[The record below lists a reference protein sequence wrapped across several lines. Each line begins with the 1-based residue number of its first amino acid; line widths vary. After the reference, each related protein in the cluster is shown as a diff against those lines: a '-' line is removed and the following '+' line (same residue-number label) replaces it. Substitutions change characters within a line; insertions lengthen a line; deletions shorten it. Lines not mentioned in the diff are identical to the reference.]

1 MGHDDDNNDFDEDV
15 EEFGIGGGRGEEI
28 DFLGGFGGE
37 RNALIFRDEGSDAVL
52 SYSLMRFVR
61 SSLEVIDTRASR
73 SSDGNWQRR
82 LTDVPHNSPESSL
95 SFVFGFCVF
104 FLCLVSKHKK
114 ILLNGFV

>member
-15 EEFGIGGGRGEEI
+15 EEFWIGGGRGEEI

-82 LTDVPHNSPESSL
+82 LTGVPHNSPSFNNSS
-95 SFVFGFCVF
+95 VP
-104 FLCLVSKHKK
+104 
-114 ILLNGFV
+114 

>member
-15 EEFGIGGGRGEEI
+15 EELGIGGGRGEEI

-37 RNALIFRDEGSDAVL
+37 RNALIFRDEGSDAAL

-82 LTDVPHNSPESSL
+82 LTDVP
-95 SFVFGFCVF
+95 
-104 FLCLVSKHKK
+104 
-114 ILLNGFV
+114 